1 MNRNQK
7 IGLGCGAVGCLG
19 IILLIVIGIVL
30 YMSGY
35 LNAYSGSSNRNR
47 NSNLNVNSNLN
58 SNLSSNSNSD
68 TNTADEGSSSLS
80 DDDKHKLFQAAGVT
94 KDSDL
99 IMRVLTKI
107 GFPNGSGDRYQQF
120 VKDHFAWAM
129 RNLDF
134 MKTVDTAEKGRA
146 YVEEHI
152 ND

>member
-19 IILLIVIGIVL
+19 IILIIVIGVVL
-30 YMSGY
+30 YLGGY
-35 LNAYSGSSNRNR
+35 LNNYSGTNRNR
-47 NSNLNVNSNLN
+47 SSNLNVNSSLG
-58 SNLSSNSNSD
+58 SNSNSD
-68 TNTADEGSSSLS
+68 TNTADEESSSLS
-80 DDDKHKLFQAAGVT
+80 DDEKHKLFQAAGVT

-107 GFPNGSGDRYQQF
+107 GFANGSGEGYEQF
-120 VKDHFAWAM
+120 VKDHFGWAM

-146 YVEEHI
+146 YVEAHI